1 VDDLI
6 AELLAKWKA
15 GDKAALRE
23 LIPLMYEQLHRLA
36 RHMLRGERHEH
47 TLQSTALINEVYL
60 RLQSQI
66 PGRIND
72 GAHFLGVAA
81 HLMRQ
86 ILVDYARAQSAAK
99 RDGGRRVELTD
110 SMHPVQIQD
119 IDVLALDKA
128 LEALGDRDPD
138 MCRVV
143 ELRYFVGL
151 SVEETAVI
159 MGVSAATVKRD
170 WAMARA
176 WLARELRGA
185 AWDPRGAAPGLAPRE
200 HGSVSLPEPRAL
212 EPLSARRPLWPVAD

>member
-1 VDDLI
+1 MTADNII
-6 AELLAKWKA
+6 AKLLENWKA
-15 GDKAALRE
+15 GDKEALRE
-23 LIPLMYEQLHRLA
+23 LLPLIYKQLHRLA
-36 RHMLRGERHEH
+36 CHMLRGERHEH
-47 TLQSTALINEVYL
+47 TLQSTALVNEVYL
-60 RLQSQI
+60 RLESQA
-66 PGRIND
+66 PGRITD
-72 GAHFLGVAA
+72 SAHFLGVAA

-86 ILVDYARAQSAAK
+86 ILVDYARAQRAAK

-110 SMHPVQIQD
+110 SMHPVQVQD

-128 LEALGDRDPD
+128 LEALGERDPD

-151 SVEETAVI
+151 SVEDTAVI

-185 AWDPRGAAPGLAPRE
+185 A
-200 HGSVSLPEPRAL
+200 
-212 EPLSARRPLWPVAD
+212 